1 MFASLQKKILILTAG
16 FGDGHNAAARSL
28 RDAIELVDEEARTEV
43 LDLFADSYGA
53 FNTFARKSY
62 LGIVQYAPKLWSGI
76 YSLLENP
83 LVEKQL
89 GGFTRLQATLEKVLA
104 ETQPD
109 CVVSAYPVYAHV
121 IKKIYGDHERPFR
134 FITVVTDSI
143 TVNSAWYR
151 APSDIFC
158 VANEPTAGVLK
169 LNGISGEQIRALGF
183 PVSPVF
189 AHANLPE
196 LPSPVGDEWRRVLYV
211 INTGKKK
218 VGKAIDRLLELEKVQ
233 LTICA
238 GRDPGLRAQLVERT
252 HDHAD
257 RVRVLGWTNQIP
269 ELLLSHHLVISKAG
283 GATVQEAIAARCP
296 MIINQVIPG
305 QEEGN
310 AELIS
315 AGGLGAVAERNREVA
330 ELVENAFA
338 SRARQWN
345 EWRRNLK
352 RVSKPDAAERIA
364 ELILSEC
371 DQGNSDRKAV
381 KLFDA
386 APERLMRSA
395 PPAGRD
401 DGGTPQMLLCD
412 FHIHS
417 NYSDGRLSVPEI
429 VDFYGEHGF
438 DCICITDHLAD
449 PKRLIGKLSEL
460 ANLTL
465 GREQV
470 EEYFAV
476 IERERQRAWR
486 RYRMLV
492 MTGIEFNKDGY
503 TRKTSAHLLGIDL
516 KSPIDASLE
525 IPELIAQIHA
535 QGGLAIASHPHI
547 MKSEWGKNTLF
558 FWENQERFAPLL
570 DAWEIANRNNI
581 FNDVGLKRLPF
592 IANSDFH
599 KPKHIYSWK
608 TLIYCAKSTEA
619 IKDCVRRNE
628 HVAITLYRDFTR
640 APQAEDRH
648 HFGTRPE
655 KALPVAGPLPLQA
668 ITG

>member
-1 MFASLQKKILILTAG
+1 MTVQKKVLILTAG

-28 RDAIELVDEEARTEV
+28 RDAIELVDEDARTEV

-89 GGFTRLQATLEKVLA
+89 GGFTRLQTTLEKVLA

-109 CVVSAYPVYAHV
+109 CVVSTYPVYAHV
-121 IKKIYGDHERPFR
+121 IKKIYGDGERPFR

-151 APSDIFC
+151 AVSDVYC
-158 VANEPTAGVLK
+158 VANDETAEVLK
-169 LNGISGEQIRALGF
+169 NNGVPAKQVKAIGF

-189 AHANLPE
+189 ANSDLPE
-196 LPSPVGDEWRRVLYV
+196 LPPPIGNEPRRVLYI

-218 VGKAIDRLLELEKVQ
+218 AGKAIDRLLDLDNVHI
-233 LTICA
+233 TICA
-238 GRDPGLRAQLVERT
+238 GRDPALRAQLIERT
-252 HDHAD
+252 SNRAE

-269 ELLLSHHLVISKAG
+269 ELMMTHHLVISKAG

-296 MIINQVIPG
+296 MIVNQVIPG

-315 AGGLGAVAERNREVA
+315 RGGLGAIGEKNREVA

-338 SRARQWN
+338 DEARQWN
-345 EWRRNLK
+345 EWRKNLK

-364 ELILSEC
+364 ELILGEC
-371 DQGNSDRKAV
+371 DHDSSGRKEV

-386 APERLMRSA
+386 APDRIMRSS
-395 PPAGRD
+395 PQKN
-401 DGGTPQMLLCD
+401 GGSGTAPQMLLCD
-412 FHIHS
+412 FHMHS
-417 NYSDGRLSVPEI
+417 NYSDGKLSVPEL

-449 PKRLIGKLSEL
+449 PKRLIGKLSVL
-460 ANLTL
+460 TNLTL
-465 GREQV
+465 GQDQV
-470 EEYFAV
+470 EEYFEV

-486 RYRMLV
+486 RYKMIV

-503 TRKTSAHLLGIDL
+503 TKKTSAHLLGIDL
-516 KSPIDASLE
+516 KAPIDASLE
-525 IPELIAQIHA
+525 IPELIAQIHS
-535 QGGLAIASHPHI
+535 QGGLAVASHPHI
-547 MKSEWGKNTLF
+547 MKSEWGRNTLY
-558 FWENQERFAPLL
+558 FWENQEKYAPLL

-592 IANSDFH
+592 IANSDLH

-608 TLIYCAKSTEA
+608 TLIYCEKNAEA

-628 HVAITLYRDFTR
+628 HVAITLYRDFAR
-640 APQAEDRH
+640 APQFQARH
-648 HFGTRPE
+648 HFGSVPE
-655 KALPVAGPLPLQA
+655 NARLLHEPQPIHA